1 MTGNYEAMST
11 VNKVSINAAILA
23 AFAEKDNDD
32 FIKRFREAAKS
43 RGPQEVLDEMRN
55 QLAKDI
61 KNIGP
66 TKKNGV
72 VDEVDLNRQREALRA
87 IIVAFEGESRT
98 RLLNDTSHY
107 QKLASKNIPRDEFPE
122 NTPMPELE
130 RRYKISSK
138 MLPAP
143 PKFPTTDVPSGQTVN
158 PPFPFSLIFSNP
170 RDR

>member
-23 AFAEKDNDD
+23 AFAEKDDD
-32 FIKRFREAAKS
+32 NFIKRFREAAKS

-130 RRYKISSK
+130 RPYKISSK

-143 PKFPTTDVPSGQTVN
+143 SNFPTADVPTGQTWR
-158 PPFPFSLIFSNP
+158 PSLPFARPSSNT